1 MYIVTLNNNTNPW
14 NIAEQMRKVLLKVIL
29 AVMKQLKQL

>member
-1 MYIVTLNNNTNPW
+1 MQHYYEKKKLNN
-14 NIAEQMRKVLLKVIL
+14 MKVNYVVKVIL